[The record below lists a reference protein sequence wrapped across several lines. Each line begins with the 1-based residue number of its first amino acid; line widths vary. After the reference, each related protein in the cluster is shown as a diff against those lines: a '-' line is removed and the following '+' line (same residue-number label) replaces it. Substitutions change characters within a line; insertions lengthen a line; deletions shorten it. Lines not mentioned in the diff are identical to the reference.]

1 MVEIHDIKRLK
12 CIGNFRDF
20 KCAKPTLD
28 AMRLR
33 GELPETVPAVQV
45 VAYKNRCPKRVY
57 VAYYQGKWR
66 TTNISNVR
74 TAQI

>member
-1 MVEIHDIKRLK
+1 MVEIHDIKRTK

-33 GELPETVPAVQV
+33 GELPETEPAVQV
-45 VAYKNRCPKRVY
+45 VAYKNGCQKRVY
-57 VAYYQGKWR
+57 EAYYQGKWR
-66 TTNISNVR
+66 TTNIPIVE
-74 TAQI
+74 TTKI